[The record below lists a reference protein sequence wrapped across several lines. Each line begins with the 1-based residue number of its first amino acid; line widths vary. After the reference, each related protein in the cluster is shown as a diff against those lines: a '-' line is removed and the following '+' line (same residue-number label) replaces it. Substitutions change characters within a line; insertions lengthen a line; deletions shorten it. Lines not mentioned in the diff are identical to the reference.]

1 MAPSMAHTIIE
12 IKPYRGGWKVFEGPG
27 VEPFY
32 SDRRDALGYAEF
44 RARSRRGEIRILDA
58 KGTVEATIPFDDSKR
73 KL

>member
-1 MAPSMAHTIIE
+1 MAHTIID

-32 SDRRDALGYAEF
+32 DDQALALRYADF

-58 KGTVEATIPFDDSKR
+58 SGNVTRTIPFDDSRR

>member
-1 MAPSMAHTIIE
+1 MAHTVID

-32 SDRRDALGYAEF
+32 EDQAHALDYAEF

-58 KGTVEATIPFDDSKR
+58 AGNVTKAIQFDDSKR